1 MKTRVRCWAGL
12 VLTAMCIGLCVGC
25 TNQGQ
30 QATDNGLAEGD
41 SLVYSINEA
50 NMECKVYAQQPEERL
65 RLAVGEWLD
74 EQLGGYYR
82 GDATDLR
89 ALVDFYGKSITDTL
103 RSELTDLP
111 EGVIVE
117 YDARMEKVFETDKV
131 VTYTLQTF
139 INLGGAHPSSGE
151 QGVTFRKS
159 DGRRLTWDIVRHRF
173 EYDFNEVLKES
184 LKAYFNAKTDK
195 DLEQMLFD
203 GNNIYGLPLPKT
215 PPFFMENGVGFIYQQ
230 YEIAA
235 YAMGMPGDTIPYE
248 RIKPFMT
255 EWAKRLI
262 P

>member
-1 MKTRVRCWAGL
+1 
-12 VLTAMCIGLCVGC
+12 
-25 TNQGQ
+25 
-30 QATDNGLAEGD
+30 
-41 SLVYSINEA
+41 
-50 NMECKVYAQQPEERL
+50 MECKVYAQQPEERL

-103 RSELTDLP
+103 RNELTDLP